1 MRSYI
6 IKTWETEDEREQ
18 GLSEIIEVGFDKLEN
33 AIEQARKIGEDNN
46 YACIEVQD
54 SKQNKSYC
62 TIDANGE
69 KIDNFN
75 YIDAIRQEKTNYFY
89 NLVYGKEDIVYK
101 DEAMFGKASKLLEVL
116 KENEK
121 EIYKDYKEEKDTLEK
136 EYKDLLKDV
145 EEYDNDDIVKVYEH
159 PMAVTPMLDSNKGT
173 LEDISIEFLNLI
185 EQEKLSEYKIQDVV
199 YAYIKGND
207 ISDFMEYGADS
218 DVSNMPTLSK
228 IYEEILDI
236 LKINYESVVTN
247 EIRGGKYETIIEFPN
262 NNSIMIDTYS
272 RNAQEHIAENL
283 DSIKEFEETLDMIE
297 EDEMEM

>member
-6 IKTWETEDEREQ
+6 IKIWETESEREQ
-18 GLSEIIEVGFDKLEN
+18 GLSEIIEVGIDKLEI
-33 AIEQARKIGEDNN
+33 AIEQARKIGEDND

-54 SKQNKSYC
+54 SKQKKSYF
-62 TIDANGE
+62 TIDEKGE
-69 KIDNFN
+69 RIDNFN
-75 YIDAIRQEKTNYFY
+75 YLDAIRQEKINYFY
-89 NLVYGKEDIVYK
+89 SLVYGKEDIVYK

-121 EIYKDYKEEKDTLEK
+121 EIYEDYKEEKDTLEK

-145 EEYDNDDIVKVYEH
+145 EEYDNDDIIKVYEH

-185 EQEKLSEYKIQDVV
+185 EQEKLPEYKIQDVV

-218 DVSNMPTLSK
+218 DVPNMPTLSK

-262 NNSIMIDTYS
+262 NNSITIDTYS
-272 RNAQEHIAENL
+272 RNAQEHITENL
-283 DSIKEFEETLDMIE
+283 DSIKEFEETLDMLE

>member
-33 AIEQARKIGEDNN
+33 AIEKARKIGEDNN

-75 YIDAIRQEKTNYFY
+75 YIDAIRQEKINYFY

-101 DEAMFGKASKLLEVL
+101 DEAMFGKASKMLEVL

-121 EIYKDYKEEKDTLEK
+121 EIYEDYKEEKDTLEK
-136 EYKDLLKDV
+136 EYKDLLKDI
-145 EEYDNDDIVKVYEH
+145 EEYDYDDIIKVYEH
-159 PMAVTPMLDSNKGT
+159 PMAVTPMLDSNKGA
-173 LEDISIEFLNLI
+173 LEDISTEFLSLI
-185 EQEKLSEYKIQDVV
+185 EQEKLLEYEIRDVID
-199 YAYIKGND
+199 AYIRSND
-207 ISDFMEYGADS
+207 INDFMEYGADL
-218 DVSNMPTLSK
+218 DVPNMPTLSK

-236 LKINYESVVTN
+236 LKINYESVQTN
-247 EIRGGKYETIIEFPN
+247 EIRGGKYETIIEFSN
-262 NNSIMIDTYS
+262 SNSITVDTYS
-272 RNAQEHIAENL
+272 RNAQEHITENIN
-283 DSIKEFEETLDMIE
+283 SIKEFEETLEMIE
-297 EDEMEM
+297 DDEMEM